1 MCGVKDNLLL
11 LSTLSKH
18 EDMWKQ
24 LQCSEWSAWRLK
36 SSGIR
41 HSPLVNTSWHFWET
55 CCLHLRDLKQS
66 KKTIW
71 TLIME
76 AASYSKVQV
85 IIIIQKGIP
94 IPEDLNLQFRM
105 SVLKH
110 NWNIKNSLNSVFSV
124 NCIHC
129 NKDKASTRS
138 ITLCRKVLFVYFSVT
153 YFHAV
158 SVPDW
163 KVMFK
168 FELHKVEFWSKDI
181 MEM

>member
-1 MCGVKDNLLL
+1 MCGVKGNLLL
-11 LSTLSKH
+11 LSSVSKH
-18 EDMWKQ
+18 EDMWKEMQ
-24 LQCSEWSAWRLK
+24 SSECSAWRLK
-36 SSGIR
+36 SSGIW
-41 HSPLVNTSWHFWET
+41 HSKLVNTSWHFQET
-55 CCLHLRDLKQS
+55 CCLHLQVLKQS

-85 IIIIQKGIP
+85 IIIQQGIP
-94 IPEDLNLQFRM
+94 IPEDLNLQFCM

-110 NWNIKNSLNSVFSV
+110 NWNIKNGLNSVFSV

-129 NKDKASTRS
+129 TKGQASTRS
-138 ITLCRKVLFVYFSVT
+138 TALCRKVLLVYFSVM

-158 SVPDW
+158 SIPDW

-168 FELHKVEFWSKDI
+168 FELHKCGILE
-181 MEM
+181 